1 MRKDCYNKFCCILNC
16 WYFPSYSFRY
26 FMLHRFHEVCICAI
40 HKVFF
45 KDSTEFLYIST
56 VFIYRHLCAKQVV
69 PVGVDNTK
77 AFHPPAEQTLQI
89 LGPDGPMQLPN
100 TKPALIN
107 VCWWLYPAYFPGSR
121 HRILYSLE
129 YKKYSKHQKITKNK
143 SQCLLSCLYHQ

>member
-16 WYFPSYSFRY
+16 WYVPSYSFRY
-26 FMLHRFHEVCICAI
+26 FMLHGFHEVCIWAI
-40 HKVFF
+40 HKAFF
-45 KDSTEFLYIST
+45 KDSTEFLYISI

-77 AFHPPAEQTLQI
+77 AFNPTAEQTLQI

-107 VCWWLYPAYFPGSR
+107 VCWWLYLAYKDQDAFRSIPETPKD
-121 HRILYSLE
+121 Y
-129 YKKYSKHQKITKNK
+129 
-143 SQCLLSCLYHQ
+143 